1 MSCAVKV
8 LTPHGLSLQW
18 SLSLRKLAQEKIFH
32 QDTETNLNSKL
43 KAFQQDM
50 IQINMERE
58 KTENSHKIQ
67 IKELE
72 EQSSDMERLLN
83 AAKLESEKLRE
94 SCKAFQ
100 VQTTTSTEEM
110 IRLKTSLDQDRKT
123 HQDEISAL
131 KNKLEMITSLA
142 QEKET
147 TLQQKLDQ
155 EQTLHQ
161 ETENKLSSKIKALE
175 LDIMEMSME
184 REKIGDS
191 HKSEIKELLE
201 HLVNRDKLVYT
212 TQLEKE
218 ELKESCKAFEA
229 MTTNLAEEMMGL
241 KSSIQQE
248 RKAHQDEMNT
258 LRNKLDMMSIQMQET
273 ETTFQQKLVE
283 EEARTAQ
290 TNLKFAEYREEIKT
304 VTKERQRYLKNEVSQ
319 FSRTNNN
326 DRIVLFHI
334 LVSSVAVYLGLTIS
348 SSFLFRDFHEHS
360 VLYIS
365 NIKSL

>member
-1 MSCAVKV
+1 M
-8 LTPHGLSLQW
+8 
-18 SLSLRKLAQEKIFH
+18 
-32 QDTETNLNSKL
+32 
-43 KAFQQDM
+43 
-50 IQINMERE
+50 
-58 KTENSHKIQ
+58 
-67 IKELE
+67 KELR

-94 SCKAFQ
+94 SCTAFQ

-110 IRLKTSLDQDRKT
+110 SRLKTTLDQDRKT
-123 HQDEISAL
+123 HQDEINAL

-161 ETENKLSSKIKALE
+161 ETETKLSSKIKALE
-175 LDIMEMSME
+175 LNIKEMSME

-191 HKSEIKELLE
+191 HKAEIKELLE

-218 ELKESCKAFEA
+218 ELKESCKAFKV
-229 MTTNLAEEMMGL
+229 MTTNLAEEMMVL
-241 KSSIQQE
+241 KSSIEQE

-258 LRNKLDMMSIQMQET
+258 LQNKLDMMSIQMQEK

-304 VTKERQRYLKNEVSQ
+304 VTKERQRYLKNECP
-319 FSRTNNN
+319 
-326 DRIVLFHI
+326 
-334 LVSSVAVYLGLTIS
+334 
-348 SSFLFRDFHEHS
+348 
-360 VLYIS
+360 
-365 NIKSL
+365 